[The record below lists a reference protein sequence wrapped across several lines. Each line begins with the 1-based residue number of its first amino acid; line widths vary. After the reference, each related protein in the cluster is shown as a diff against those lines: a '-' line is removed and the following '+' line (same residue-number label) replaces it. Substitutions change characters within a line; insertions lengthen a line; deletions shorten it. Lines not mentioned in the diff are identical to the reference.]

1 MKKFD
6 RFLIT
11 EFLLFSLLGLAC
23 VVLIYDLINL
33 IERMTYFI
41 SYKAGAAQI
50 INYYIYDLPQTISL
64 LLPVGCAMGI
74 FLTFGRL
81 IRSNELVPLL
91 ASGVDLFRVFAPLL
105 STAAAIALVS
115 FFSNELISTRL
126 MTKFIEYK
134 EEQIEHRST
143 NRPIV
148 VHDITYLSA
157 SGRLYSIKQLNIK
170 DSTASDWKI
179 WEFGPRRSI
188 QRTLRIDRAR
198 YSQKG
203 TWTAS
208 NVEITQFSGDEVSF
222 EKFRDRPLAEVA
234 ESPGELGGR
243 VKRVNEM
250 LFTEL
255 ANYIR
260 RRTAAGSSVSEEL
273 VEYHFRFSSP
283 LIIVIVTLISL
294 SAASL
299 LRKSNIT
306 LGIGIGLLLSFL
318 FWGSIQASRAFGY
331 NGTFPGWL
339 AAWLPNILFL
349 GVSGVLLV
357 KIKR

>member
-1 MKKFD
+1 MKRFD
-6 RFLIT
+6 RFLVV

-41 SYKAGAAQI
+41 NYKANALQI
-50 INYYIYDLPQTISL
+50 ITYYVYDLPQTISL

-91 ASGVDLFRVFAPLL
+91 ASGVDLFRIFAPLL
-105 STAAAIALVS
+105 SAASVIALAS
-115 FFSNELISTRL
+115 FFVNEFVSTRV
-126 MTKFIEYK
+126 MTRFLEYK
-134 EEQIEHRST
+134 EEKIEHRSL
-143 NRPIV
+143 NRPV
-148 VHDITYLSA
+148 VVYETTYLSA
-157 SGRLYSIKQLNIK
+157 SGRLYSIKQLNMR

-179 WEFGPRRSI
+179 WEFGSKRSV
-188 QRTLRIDRAR
+188 QRTFRIDRAR

-203 TWTAS
+203 GWKGTD
-208 NVEITQFSGDEVSF
+208 VEITKFDGDEVSYEVF
-222 EKFRDRPLAEVA
+222 KERPLAEVA
-234 ESPGELGGR
+234 EPPGELGGR

-255 ANYIR
+255 AEYIK

-273 VEYHFRFSSP
+273 VEFHFRFSSP
-283 LIIVIVTLISL
+283 LIIIIVTLISL

-331 NGTFPGWL
+331 NGTLPGWL
-339 AAWLPNILFL
+339 AAWLPNLLFL
-349 GVSGVLLV
+349 GVSAVLLV